1 MSAPHSNDLNSLRER
16 AIASGVDVS
25 AKAEIIARRRREA
38 AAASREAG
46 GQRQGLYYWT
56 ERIIVEAGN
65 VLVLLLMLILSNI
78 MPPVAILGVAWAEY
92 ARVADGIRLFYPQQA
107 GLMSLVAVALYLS
120 LLVVQAKM
128 RHESSGHTNEARQS
142 LRLWLQSAGYF
153 LGLGGE
159 KWQVQYRTPLQR
171 LGGTLQLVGLI
182 VIVALGTL
190 GSMAAKAGEIESV
203 WHEALREIVEQSTLV
218 DFGSYLAGALYG
230 LVLLFALHWLVSHQY
245 ERFAAI
251 RPDVAGD
258 DGSAAADQAEA
269 DYLTYLIERQE
280 AKARAKRQKAQQP
293 ANPTRPMAGAN
304 GSAAPAVSSANG
316 RS

>member
-1 MSAPHSNDLNSLRER
+1 MSAPHLNDLNTLRTR

-46 GQRQGLYYWT
+46 GQRQGVYYWT

-65 VLVLLLMLILSNI
+65 VLVLLLMLVLSNI

-92 ARVADGIRLFYPQQA
+92 ARVADGISLFYPQQA
-107 GLMSLVAVALYLS
+107 GLMALVAVATYLS

-128 RHESSGHTNEARQS
+128 RHEAHGHTNEARLS
-142 LRLWLQSAGYF
+142 LRLIWQQVRYF
-153 LGLGGE
+153 VGWADD
-159 KWQVQYRTPLQR
+159 WQQVDRTPLQR
-171 LGGTLQLVGLI
+171 LGGTLQLVGLV

-190 GSMAAKAGEIESV
+190 GSMAAKAGELESV
-203 WHEALREIVEQSTLV
+203 WHEALREIAEESTLV
-218 DFGSYLAGALYG
+218 DFGSYIAGALYG

-251 RPDVAGD
+251 RPDMAGD

-280 AKARAKRQKAQQP
+280 AKARAKRQQAQQQQP
-293 ANPTRPMAGAN
+293 ANPTARAN
-304 GSAAPAVSSANG
+304 GNGAYAAPNVANQ
-316 RS
+316 S